1 MTEFAA
7 RRAKAAHLAI
17 ILWNAR
23 VPGDDIEQV
32 VRDVEAMTDWQWLLA
47 DRVYV
52 GARKLKREARIPSP
66 ATKRLVLTHLR
77 TLTAPGEYDWIDQ
90 LADATPD
97 SGVRR
102 IA

>member
-1 MTEFAA
+1 MTANS
-7 RRAKAAHLAI
+7 RRNFKA
-17 ILWNAR
+17 
-23 VPGDDIEQV
+23 
-32 VRDVEAMTDWQWLLA
+32 EAMARLLLVGRSQNDAILLAETMGREQWLAL
-47 DRVYV
+47 DLLYLR
-52 GARKLKREARIPSP
+52 GCGLKRDAYVPSP